1 MVKMVGFSLPIGK
14 GRGDMTRYQFELLAY
29 LERAGAGDYPLRA
42 LSDTLTISGGEVSRC
57 LEHLAGEKWITRDGD
72 ALSVTRAGLDALEPY
87 RVKRAVILAAGFGSR
102 MMPAT
107 ADRPKPLVTVNG
119 VRILDTLLDALTA
132 VGIRDITVVR
142 GYKKEC
148 FDALLEKYPFLTLV
162 DNDIYNQ
169 TNNISSVMAVL
180 DKIDGCYLCEA
191 DLYITNPAVIARY
204 QYASNIL
211 GSYSLETDDWSFQPS
226 ESGHIVNYR
235 KGNTFCYNYY
245 GISYW
250 TKEDSAR
257 LREDFRQVYG
267 QDGGKDYF
275 WEFVP
280 LVLRKE
286 RYTVEIRQ
294 CRKADIM
301 EIDNYYELA
310 QLDPSY
316 RTAPERGEASQ

>member
-1 MVKMVGFSLPIGK
+1 MNLRYFLTWSGT
-14 GRGDMTRYQFELLAY
+14 GRGNI
-29 LERAGAGDYPLRA
+29 PLRTLA
-42 LSDTLTISGGEVSRC
+42 DTLTISGGEIARC
-57 LEHLAGEKWITRDGD
+57 LERLAAEKWITRDGD
-72 ALSVTRAGLDALEPY
+72 ALAVTDAGLAALEPY
-87 RVKRAVILAAGFGSR
+87 RVKSAIILAAGFGSR

-119 VRILDTLLDALTA
+119 VRILETLLDALTA

-142 GYKKEC
+142 GYRKAC

-162 DNDIYNQ
+162 DNDIYSK
-169 TNNISSVMAVL
+169 TNNISSVMAGL
-180 DKIDGCYLCEA
+180 NKLDGCYLCEA
-191 DLYITNPAVIARY
+191 DLYITNPGIITKY

-211 GSYSLETDDWSFQPS
+211 GAYSLETDDWSFQMD
-226 ESGHIVNYR
+226 ESGHIINYQ

-250 TKEDSAR
+250 TKADSAR

-267 QDGGKDYF
+267 EDGGKDYF
-275 WEFVP
+275 WEFIP

-286 RYTVEIRQ
+286 RYAVEIRQ
-294 CRKADIM
+294 CRKSDIM

-310 QLDPSY
+310 QLDPTY
-316 RTAPERGEASQ
+316 RAAPDREETL

>member
-1 MVKMVGFSLPIGK
+1 
-14 GRGDMTRYQFELLAY
+14 MTRYQFELLAY
-29 LERAGAGDYPLRA
+29 LERAGAGTYSLRT
-42 LSDTLTISGGEVSRC
+42 LSDTLTISGGEISRC
-57 LEHLAGEKWITRDGD
+57 LEHLAREKWITRDGD
-72 ALSVTRAGLDALEPY
+72 TLSVTRAGLDALEPY
-87 RVKRAVILAAGFGSR
+87 RVNRAVILAAGFGSR
-102 MMPAT
+102 MLPAT

-148 FDALLEKYPFLTLV
+148 FDVLLEKYPFLTLA
-162 DNDIYNQ
+162 DNDIYDQ

-180 DKIDGCYLCEA
+180 DKLDGCYLCEA
-191 DLYITNPAVIARY
+191 DLYITNPAVITKY
-204 QYASNIL
+204 QYVSNIL
-211 GSYSLETDDWSFQPS
+211 GAYSLETDDWSFQAD
-226 ESGHIVNYR
+226 ENGHIVNYR

-250 TKEDSAR
+250 SREDSAR
-257 LREDFRQVYG
+257 LRRDFREVYG
-267 QDGGKDYF
+267 QEAGKDYF

-286 RYTVEIRQ
+286 NYAVEIRQ
-294 CRKADIM
+294 CRKSDIM

-316 RTAPERGEASQ
+316 HTAPAGQETSL

>member
-1 MVKMVGFSLPIGK
+1 
-14 GRGDMTRYQFELLAY
+14 MTRYEFEALSH
-29 LERAGAGDYPLRA
+29 LERNGAGQYSLRT
-42 LSDTLTISGGEVSRC
+42 LSDTLTISGGEISRC
-57 LEHLAGEKWITRDGD
+57 LEQLAAKHWITQDGD
-72 ALSVTRAGLDALEPY
+72 TLAVTDAGLAALEP
-87 RVKRAVILAAGFGSR
+87 SR

-119 VRILDTLLDALTA
+119 VCILETLLDALTA
-132 VGIRDITVVR
+132 VGIRDITIVR
-142 GYKKEC
+142 GYRKEC

-162 DNDIYNQ
+162 DNDIYSK

-180 DKIDGCYLCEA
+180 DKLDGCYLCEA
-191 DLYITNPAVIARY
+191 DLYITNPGIITKY

-211 GSYSLETDDWSFQPS
+211 GAYCLETDDWSFQMDGN
-226 ESGHIVNYR
+226 GHIINYQ

-250 TKEDSAR
+250 TQADSAR

-267 QDGGKDYF
+267 EDGGKDYF
-275 WEFVP
+275 WEFIP

-286 RYTVEIRQ
+286 RYAVEIRR
-294 CRKADIM
+294 CRKSDIM

-310 QLDPSY
+310 P
-316 RTAPERGEASQ
+316 

>member
-1 MVKMVGFSLPIGK
+1 
-14 GRGDMTRYQFELLAY
+14 MTRYQFEVLSY
-29 LERAGAGDYPLRA
+29 LERNGGGRYSLRE
-42 LSDTLTISGGEVSRC
+42 LSDALAISGGEVSRC
-57 LEHLAGEKWITRDGD
+57 LERLTGEKWIARDGETL
-72 ALSVTRAGLDALEPY
+72 AVTEAGLAALEPY

-132 VGIRDITVVR
+132 VGIRDITIVR
-142 GYKKEC
+142 GYRKEC

-162 DNDIYNQ
+162 DNDIYDR

-180 DKIDGCYLCEA
+180 DRIDSCYLCEA
-191 DLYITNPAVIARY
+191 DLYITNPKVITKY

-211 GSYSLETDDWSFQPS
+211 GAYALETDDWSFQMDAA
-226 ESGHIVNYR
+226 GHIVNYR

-267 QDGGKDYF
+267 EDGGKDYF
-275 WEFVP
+275 WEFIP
-280 LVLRKE
+280 LVLRRE
-286 RYTVEIRQ
+286 RYAVEIRQ
-294 CRKADIM
+294 CKKADIM

-310 QLDPSY
+310 QLDPAY
-316 RTAPERGEASQ
+316 RAVPEIRE